1 MNLDKVLGRLRKLG
15 YRVKINHYR
24 KVYGVNSG
32 HDCLQS
38 HEIDESVIVCNNGGF
53 TTVEVIRP
61 DGVSLHGKHN
71 FSARKPFVRRIGVV
85 SALGRAFECQANLV
99 SVLNG

>member
-1 MNLDKVLGRLRKLG
+1 MNLDVVLGRLRKLG
-15 YRVKINHYR
+15 YRVKINHFRQVFSDDGY
-24 KVYGVNSG
+24 
-32 HDCLQS
+32 DCLQL
-38 HEIDESVIVCNNGGF
+38 HEINSTHHVFNNGGF

-71 FSARKPFVRRIGVV
+71 FSARKAFVRRIGVV

-99 SVLNG
+99 SVLQG

>member
-15 YRVKINHYR
+15 YRVKINHFR
-24 KVYGVNSG
+24 NVGN
-32 HDCLQS
+32 DCLQS
-38 HEIDESVIVCNNGGF
+38 HEINASHTVMNNGGF

-71 FSARKPFVRRIGVV
+71 FNAHKPFVRRIGVV
-85 SALGRAFECQANLV
+85 SALGRAFECRANLV